1 MATKTDKVS
10 ETVKAKAVKPKRASK
25 SARTHVRRLK
35 QEARRTAG
43 ITPAHT

>member
-1 MATKTDKVS
+1 MTTKADKS
-10 ETVKAKAVKPKRASK
+10 SKTVKSKETKPKRAAK
-25 SARTHVRRLK
+25 GMRTHVRRLK